1 MKKYMPAF
9 ILIALGVSARLLPHP
24 ANFAP
29 IAAIA
34 LFSGLYLPKRFAII
48 VPAAALLLSD
58 IVLGFYTWQVV
69 VSVYACFALTGIMG
83 LYLAKQKN
91 FATIALGTILASVIF
106 FLVTNWAVWAFGTMY
121 PHTTSGLMQSYIM
134 ALPFFRNSLLGDIFY
149 TTVLVGSMEL
159 IQKTSLSKIKAVA

>member
-9 ILIALGVSARLLPHP
+9 ILIALGVSTRLLPHP

-69 VSVYACFALTGIMG
+69 VSVYACFALTGIIG
-83 LYLAKQKN
+83 LYLAKQKK
-91 FATIALGTILASVIF
+91 FATIALGTILASIIF